1 MTMPTAPQTNPYVPI
16 TRISKIK
23 GYRIFRDFSWP
34 DDLHDFGRF
43 NLIYGWNGSGKSTM
57 ATLFQ
62 GIEKRA
68 VIGSGAV
75 EFTITGS
82 QIAGSSFDTAAG
94 LPVVRVFTRDVVGA
108 SIFAGGSPLAPIYY
122 FGESNVENEKR
133 LEELKGVCK
142 QTELDQGNA
151 QRDKQKR
158 EKELEQFCIDQ
169 AKAIKELLTSPGSP
183 YNNYDRRNFRDKCIS
198 LGKGDYS
205 ACLLS
210 TEKKSEL
217 NLQKSAQAK
226 PRIEPIPDTT
236 LRLTDLARDIGAL
249 LRKTVVSQVI
259 DRLVGA
265 PKVAAWVQD
274 GLALHPHAAG
284 PVECQFCGNVVSPD
298 RIQALEAHFND
309 QYNRFLR
316 ELDEVKSKID
326 VAVRLIQGNSIPDPI
341 KLYDHFAPSYLEI
354 KAERDK
360 SLAEGNDL
368 LAELTSALKIKRGK
382 PFEPLDLE
390 SFMAGKAVNPD
401 GKLQKQLA
409 DLNSI
414 IEQHNQHTQDFQ
426 RAVDAAR
433 KGLEECLVAEALPRY
448 TGMVTAVQ
456 SETDRV
462 QTTRLKA
469 KQLKDQISELE
480 RTLIEHLTPADELNA
495 ELRSFLGRADITVEA
510 KDTGYTISRQGQP
523 ASNLSEGEKTAI
535 AFLYF
540 LKSLQDKSIKLEE
553 SVVVIDDPI
562 SSLDANALFSAF
574 GYMKMRTTG
583 VGQLFILTHN
593 FSFFSQVKNWF
604 HHMKDQN
611 KKDIAKRPGR
621 FFMLTRHQTPSG
633 PVSAITPLPEL
644 LERHESDYHYLFKR
658 IHEAANQAG
667 ELEDAYP
674 LPNITRRL
682 VETFLAFRYPSV
694 AGDLYHKF
702 ERVDF
707 DGGKKVRILR
717 FLNVCSHGKPIG
729 GAEHD
734 LSLLSEAKQVLAEVL
749 EMIKAEDEKHYAEML
764 ACLGRTA

>member
-1 MTMPTAPQTNPYVPI
+1 MPTATQAHPQVPI

-34 DDLHDFGRF
+34 ADLHDFGRF
-43 NLIYGWNGSGKSTM
+43 NLIYGWNGSGKSTL

-62 GIEKRA
+62 GLEKRTA
-68 VIGSGAV
+68 ISGGAV
-75 EFTITGS
+75 EFTINGG
-82 QIAGSSFDTAAG
+82 QVAGSSFNTVAG
-94 LPVVRVFTRDVVGA
+94 LPVVRVFTRDVISTSV
-108 SIFAGGSPLAPIYY
+108 FAGGSPLAPIYY

-133 LEELKGVCK
+133 LEELKGVRE
-142 QTELDQGNA
+142 QTELEQRNA
-151 QRDKQKR
+151 QRDKQNKDR
-158 EKELEQFCIDQ
+158 DLEQFCTDQ
-169 AKAIKELLTSPGSP
+169 AKAIKELLTAPGSP
-183 YNNYDRRNFRDKCIS
+183 YNNYDKRNFRDMCNR

-205 ACLLS
+205 VSLLS
-210 TEKKSEL
+210 DEKKSKL

-226 PRIEPIPDTT
+226 PRIEPIPDTMSK
-236 LRLTDLARDIGAL
+236 LADLARDIGSL

-259 DRLVGA
+259 DRLVAA
-265 PKVAAWVQD
+265 PKVAAWVQA
-274 GLALHPHAAG
+274 GLALHPHDAG
-284 PVECQFCGNVVSPD
+284 PVECQFCGNAVSPE
-298 RIQALEAHFND
+298 RLQELEAHFND

-316 ELDEVKSKID
+316 ELDEGKSKID
-326 VAVRLIQGNSIPDPI
+326 AAMRSIQNISIPDPG
-341 KLYDHFAPSYLEI
+341 KLYDHLVPSYLAL
-354 KAERDK
+354 KAERDN

-368 LAELTSALKIKRGK
+368 LSALNSALITKRGK
-382 PFEPLDLE
+382 PFEPLDLP
-390 SFMAGKAVNPD
+390 SFMAGNGANPD
-401 GKLQKQLA
+401 AKSHEQLA

-448 TGMVTAVQ
+448 TGMVTEVQ

-462 QTTRLKA
+462 QTTGLKA

-495 ELRSFLGRADITVEA
+495 ELRSFLGRADIAVEA

-667 ELEDAYP
+667 GLEDAYP

-694 AGDLYHKF
+694 AGDLYHKL